1 MYAMVWRTN
10 ETAGSD
16 QSKPDDQRRMVE
28 ASGTRSLSFS
38 LGEALSH
45 EQCSFK
51 RCHSA
56 WQRANKL
63 K

>member
-1 MYAMVWRTN
+1 MHAMIWRTN
-10 ETAGSD
+10 ETADSD
-16 QSKPDDQRRMVE
+16 QSKPDDQRRTVE
-28 ASGTRSLSFS
+28 VSGTRSPSFS
-38 LGEALSH
+38 FGEDLSH